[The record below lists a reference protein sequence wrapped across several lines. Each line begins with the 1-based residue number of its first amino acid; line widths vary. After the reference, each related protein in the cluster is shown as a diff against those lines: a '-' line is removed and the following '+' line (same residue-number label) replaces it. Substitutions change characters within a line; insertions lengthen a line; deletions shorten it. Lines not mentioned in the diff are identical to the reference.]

1 METLESSRVCR
12 LCGKQSG
19 ILINIFDKNEN
30 HVKKINAILP
40 IMVHEMDLLP
50 KHMCYRC
57 SYKLEEFH
65 KFYVDCLKTDAG
77 LKSQLSWMRKGNPK
91 ERVGIPMV
99 HIENIKLEPP
109 DYGAYDVSPMVD
121 NANYMNAMSSV
132 TFQSNNIPYAAYTQ
146 CRCCCDK
153 MDQSNQTVPTN
164 YETTVSRCNRLNDVG
179 TETDGSANE
188 SQAVKKNVL
197 ISKPFQERSNATAR
211 INENVKNLRWCRPTS
226 STFDHVHN
234 TKCKSIAREKVSRG
248 VNIRN
253 LRPRNG
259 FVDYV
264 GTKKKMAAIS
274 ASKSVKLRIK
284 IENSDDFEGHILR
297 PRNKMI
303 DYCDRTTQR
312 RNSEYKKN
320 QMSQDNKYKTSKDRV
335 QNIANNLKVSS
346 KNESKLVEKKVRFA
360 VKQEQHSDL
369 EDTVFDKLSVTLPKN
384 YKTRSIGNLA
394 DNIDAL
400 PNDLLFNVQ
409 SDRNC
414 LLSCEE
420 HGVDFSVANNL
431 KSLSNAAKN
440 NLKSGKIDLDR
451 IATISYAPKY
461 LRSQDFFL
469 RNGKVKKF
477 RTTNL
482 STKKLRRDLHSITGT
497 AKTTSRS
504 LMETIGGIVD
514 TKKISASIKLIDN
527 NVKHFCEECN
537 LSFINKELFKLH
549 TCYH

>member
-19 ILINIFDKNEN
+19 ISINIFDKNEN

-109 DYGAYDVSPMVD
+109 DYGAYDATPMVD
-121 NANYMNAMSSV
+121 NANYMNSMSSV
-132 TFQSNNIPYAAYTQ
+132 TFQPNDIPYAAYTQ
-146 CRCCCDK
+146 CRRCCDK
-153 MDQSNQTVPTN
+153 MDQSNQTVATN
-164 YETTVSRCNRLNDVG
+164 YESTVPRCNRLNDVG

-188 SQAVKKNVL
+188 SRAVKENALVGKT
-197 ISKPFQERSNATAR
+197 FQERSNPATR
-211 INENVKNLRWCRPTS
+211 VDENVKNSRWCRPTS
-226 STFDHVHN
+226 SSFDHVHN
-234 TKCKSIAREKVSRG
+234 TKCKSIAREE
-248 VNIRN
+248 VNVRN

-259 FVDYV
+259 LVDYV
-264 GTKKKMAAIS
+264 GTRKKMAP
-274 ASKSVKLRIK
+274 KLQIK
-284 IENSDDFEGHILR
+284 TENPDDFEGHVLR
-297 PRNKMI
+297 PRKKMI

-320 QMSQDNKYKTSKDRV
+320 RISRGGKYNSKGRV
-335 QNIANNLKVSS
+335 QNIVNNFKVSS
-346 KNESKLVEKKVRFA
+346 KKKVRFA

-369 EDTVFDKLSVTLPKN
+369 EDMVFDKLSVTLPKN

-414 LLSCEE
+414 LLTCEE
-420 HGVDFSVANNL
+420 HDVDFSVANNL

-461 LRSQDFFL
+461 LRSKDFFL
-469 RNGKVKKF
+469 RNGKVKKV

-482 STKKLRRDLHSITGT
+482 STKKLRRDLRSITGA
-497 AKTTSRS
+497 AKTNSRT
-504 LMETIGGIVD
+504 LMETIGGIVN

-527 NVKHFCEECN
+527 NLKHFCEECN
-537 LSFINKELFKLH
+537 LSFINRELFKLH